1 MRPAVSVLLFCGLS
15 IPSWPQTPV
24 RLSMLVDDY
33 SLQANS
39 FIDALLK
46 LSLRF
51 LVPMGVEWVKSA
63 DTLKPVQFT
72 RTHTTAADVI
82 RVVVSTHAGYAW
94 RMEDGVVHVFQR
106 DLVKDRRN
114 PLNITIDFDE
124 EPETVTL
131 ANNDLFQM
139 VSHVARTPELPGIA
153 YNRFGSAVEP
163 VFSFAAR
170 SGPARSILSK
180 IVTAGLSAAMPSMKR
195 VWVATFPENP
205 VYSRTGFLEVVP
217 MLDPKFVSSQ
227 PFWILLSY
235 GEPPPEKMEK

>member
-24 RLSMLVDDY
+24 LLRMPVDEY

-39 FIDALLK
+39 FIGALLK
-46 LSLRF
+46 ISVRF

>member
-24 RLSMLVDDY
+24 RLSMPVDEY

-39 FIDALLK
+39 FIGALLK
-46 LSLRF
+46 VSVRF

-82 RVVVSTHAGYAW
+82 RVVVSMHAGYEW

-114 PLNITIDFDE
+114 PLNITIDSFDE
-124 EPETVTL
+124 QPETVTL
-131 ANNDLFQM
+131 ANNDLLQM

-153 YNRFGSAVEP
+153 YNRFGSAGEP

-170 SGPARSILSK
+170 SVPARSILNK
-180 IVTAGLSAAMPSMKR
+180 IVTAGLSAGMPSMKR

-205 VYSRTGFLEVVP
+205 LYSRTGFLEVVP
-217 MLDPKFVSSQ
+217 MLDPKFVSGQ

-235 GEPPPEKMEK
+235 GEPPLEKME

>member
-1 MRPAVSVLLFCGLS
+1 MRDAVSVLVFCGLS

>member
-24 RLSMLVDDY
+24 LLRMPVDEY

-39 FIDALLK
+39 FIGALLK
-46 LSLRF
+46 ISVRF
-51 LVPMGVEWVKSA
+51 LFPMGVEWVKSA

-82 RVVVSTHAGYAW
+82 RMVVSMHAGYEW

-114 PLNITIDFDE
+114 PLNITIDSFDE
-124 EPETVTL
+124 QPETVTL

-153 YNRFGSAVEP
+153 YNRFGSAGEP

-170 SGPARSILSK
+170 SVPARSILNK
-180 IVTAGLSAAMPSMKR
+180 IVTAGLSAACHR
-195 VWVATFPENP
+195 
-205 VYSRTGFLEVVP
+205 
-217 MLDPKFVSSQ
+217 
-227 PFWILLSY
+227 
-235 GEPPPEKMEK
+235 